1 MLDNLEHDALFDVA
15 RTLKAEHIE
24 ARLRG
29 EGGRG
34 FLLESSGGIEENNL
48 DGRLS
53 KGPSSLISTTAP
65 SPATT
70 LLADLSHY
78 VCPDIDIIS
87 TSTVHQSVQHIDFSL
102 KIRPGRA

>member
-15 RTLKAEHIE
+15 RTLKAEHVE

-34 FLLESSGGIEENNL
+34 FLLESSGGIEEDNL

-53 KGPSSLISTTAP
+53 KGAVLLPPL
-65 SPATT
+65 PARQR
-70 LLADLSHY
+70 D
-78 VCPDIDIIS
+78 CP
-87 TSTVHQSVQHIDFSL
+87 L
-102 KIRPGRA
+102 G